1 MIGNGGGTL
10 VATGTERTARSPAG
24 RMRLADRL
32 PDGLTDAD
40 LDAATREDA
49 MAAFATSWRRGVKTG
64 KEERTPGDLP
74 SLRLWLTLIRRSLRA
89 LQFEG
94 QLQPLLGEISEH
106 WGPRWRVIRER

>member
-1 MIGNGGGTL
+1 MWTL
-10 VATGTERTARSPAG
+10 AFGQHEDRT
-24 RMRLADRL
+24 
-32 PDGLTDAD
+32 LTHGYK
-40 LDAATREDA
+40 ATREDA

-94 QLQPLLGEISEH
+94 QLQPHCLVRFRSTGARAGVSSASARASSRCRIN
-106 WGPRWRVIRER
+106 WPRLSA